1 MSSFAPYP
9 EFIKSLPKA
18 DLPMAG
24 MTAHLMAAPTG
35 QVVFFELPAEA
46 SVPPHSHGAQW
57 GIVVSGKVELTI
69 GGETKTYQPGDS
81 YFIGDGV
88 EHAANVFEDS
98 LVIDVF
104 ADPNRYTAQG

>member
-9 EFIKSLPKA
+9 EFILALPKA
-18 DLPMAG
+18 DIPMPG
-24 MTAHLMAAPTG
+24 VTAHLMAAPTG
-35 QVVFFELPAEA
+35 QVVFFELPAGA

-57 GIVVSGKVELTI
+57 GIVASGDVELTI
-69 GGETKTYQPGDS
+69 GGQTKRYQAGDS

-88 EHAANVFEDS
+88 EHSGVIFEDS

-104 ADPNRYTAQG
+104 SQPDRYAAKG